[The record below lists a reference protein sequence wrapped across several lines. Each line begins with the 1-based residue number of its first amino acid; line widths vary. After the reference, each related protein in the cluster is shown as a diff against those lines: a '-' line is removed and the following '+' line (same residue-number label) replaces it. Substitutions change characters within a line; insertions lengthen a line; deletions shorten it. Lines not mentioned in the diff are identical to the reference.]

1 MKQELLSL
9 SPLEIRDWMKEQGE
23 SAFRGDQVYKWLLK
37 GADFSEMRNLPGSLR
52 EKLDSIA
59 VSNGVR
65 IREVFTSRVD
75 GTEKYLYELT
85 DGHLIEG
92 VLMKYKYGYTLCA
105 STQVGCR
112 MGCAFC
118 ASTLQGKLR
127 DLTAGEIL
135 GQIVAVDRRL
145 GENGR
150 VGNVVLMGSGEPF
163 DNYDNVVKFLRLYQ
177 DPAGMNKSLRTLSLS
192 TCGLVP
198 MIDRFRGEGLP
209 VTLSLSLHAP
219 NDEIRR
225 RTMPVARAY
234 TMDET
239 IAACRRYVRDTGR
252 RLVVEYAL
260 IRGVN
265 DSAEC
270 ARELAGRLRGFQ
282 CHVNV
287 IPLNGVS
294 ERDLSAPDE
303 KGIAQFL
310 STLAQEHISATRRRE
325 MGTDIQGACGQL
337 RARYL
342 ENGNTL
348 EGGSPA

>member
-1 MKQELLSL
+1 MKTELLSMSSAEL
-9 SPLEIRDWMKEQGE
+9 RVWMKEQGE
-23 SAFRGDQVYKWLLK
+23 SAFRGGQVYEWLLK
-37 GADFSEMRNLPGSLR
+37 GAEFSEMRNIPGTLR
-52 EKLDSIA
+52 AKLEEIA
-59 VSNGVR
+59 IGNGVK
-65 IREVFTSRVD
+65 IRECFMSKLD
-75 GTEKYLYELT
+75 GTEKYLYELP

-92 VLMKYKYGYTLCA
+92 VLMKYKYGYTLCV

-135 GQIVAVDRRL
+135 GQIVAADKKL
-145 GENGR
+145 GDSGK

-163 DNYDNVVKFLRLYQ
+163 DNYDNVVKFLRLYS
-177 DPAGMNKSLRTLSLS
+177 DPAGMNRSLRSVSLS

-198 MIDRFRGEGLP
+198 MIDRFREEGLA

-219 NDEIRR
+219 TDEIRK
-225 RTMPVARAY
+225 TIMPVAKAY
-234 TMDET
+234 TVEET

-252 RLVVEYAL
+252 RLIVEYSL
-260 IRGVN
+260 INGVN

-270 ARELAGRLRGFQ
+270 ARLLAAKLRGFQ

-294 ERDLSAPDE
+294 ERNLSAPGAD
-303 KGIAQFL
+303 GINSFL
-310 STLAQEHISATRRRE
+310 KTLEECHISATRRRE

-342 ENGNTL
+342 EDAKQN
-348 EGGSPA
+348 